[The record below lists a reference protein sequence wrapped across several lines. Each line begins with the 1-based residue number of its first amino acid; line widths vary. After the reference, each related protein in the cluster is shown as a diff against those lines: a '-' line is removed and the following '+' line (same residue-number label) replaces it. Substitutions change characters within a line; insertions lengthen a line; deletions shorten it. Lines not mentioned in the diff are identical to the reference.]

1 MLLGMF
7 LYFPWH
13 FQLFTVGRIVHTSQ
27 PIFSSG
33 GMSMAEQLSQ
43 HMMGPGTENVR
54 ANT

>member
-1 MLLGMF
+1 M
-7 LYFPWH
+7 
-13 FQLFTVGRIVHTSQ
+13 GRIVCTSQ

-54 ANT
+54 ANTCPKVTGQGFYKGKVF